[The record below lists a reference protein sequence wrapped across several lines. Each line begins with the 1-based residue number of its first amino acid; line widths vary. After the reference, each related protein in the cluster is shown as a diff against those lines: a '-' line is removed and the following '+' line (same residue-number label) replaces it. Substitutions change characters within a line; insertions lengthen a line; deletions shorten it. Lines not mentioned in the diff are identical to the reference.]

1 MSADTSTTRRPA
13 RRKRER
19 RVVENS
25 EFDAF
30 ARRIVRAYARR
41 VASGDIEALAAL
53 RQLASTVETATAD
66 AVQGLRSFGY
76 SWADVAARLG
86 VSRQA
91 AQMRWGA
98 HPTDCGR
105 LDPRLLKDGLGVTVA
120 TLVAVFL
127 DHHPGTPAAS
137 ACPGCE
143 FRYPPGAL
151 DCPSNTVV
159 RPLLRR
165 RRHEDRSALDR
176 LNADQLAEL
185 HDHRRFTRAAAAERT
200 VSAQPVDSVQPLFDQ
215 DQKGVRL

>member
-1 MSADTSTTRRPA
+1 MSADTKPA
-13 RRKRER
+13 PRRKRNR
-19 RVVENS
+19 RVIENS

-41 VASGDIEALAAL
+41 VASGDIEALVAL
-53 RQLASTVETATAD
+53 RQLASTVGTATAD

-76 SWADVAARLG
+76 SWADIAARLG

-105 LDPRLLKDGLGVTVA
+105 LDPRLLKDSLGVTVA

-137 ACPGCE
+137 ACPGCD

-151 DCPSNTVV
+151 DCPTNTVV

-165 RRHEDRSALDR
+165 RRHEDLSALER
-176 LNADQLAEL
+176 LSPDQRAEFSGPE
-185 HDHRRFTRAAAAERT
+185 HRRFSRAAAAERI

>member
-1 MSADTSTTRRPA
+1 M
-13 RRKRER
+13 
-19 RVVENS
+19 ENS

-41 VASGDIEALAAL
+41 VASGDIEALVAL

-76 SWADVAARLG
+76 SWADIAARLG

-105 LDPRLLKDGLGVTVA
+105 LDPRLLTDGLGVTVA

-127 DHHPGTPAAS
+127 DHHPGTPASS
-137 ACPGCE
+137 ACPGCD
-143 FRYPPGAL
+143 FRYPPGVAGL
-151 DCPSNTVV
+151 PDE
-159 RPLLRR
+159 
-165 RRHEDRSALDR
+165 HGRSAAACAGAGTKTAPR
-176 LNADQLAEL
+176 LTGSAPEQLAEL
-185 HDHRRFTRAAAAERT
+185 HDHRRFTRAAAAERA
-200 VSAQPVDSVQPLFDQ
+200 VSARPVDSVQPLFDHN
-215 DQKGVRL
+215 QKGVRL